1 MTEILTKD
9 TRFIDEFGRERIFQG
24 MNIVN
29 KSPRL
34 PQWTEED
41 FRLMALDGANMIRL
55 GCVWSGIEPEPGKY
69 NLAYLDSM
77 RQALDWCEKY
87 GMFAFLD
94 LHQDLYSDYGTG
106 YGDGAPAWASVDGD
120 KLKKIYVIWAEGYFF
135 RKPVHKSF
143 DAFWDN
149 AQVQGKGLQDWFC
162 DMLRFTVDYLK
173 DKPALI
179 GFDVFNEPFPGT
191 PGGKVFRN
199 LVKRVAKLVATDSRF
214 DRKKAVK
221 ALTSGEILNCLDCI
235 NDKQLYGK
243 IMDAGKKEIRTFDIN
258 RYYPFFKR
266 SAETIRSVTDKGILF
281 MENCYYSN
289 LGIPCYT
296 PKLTYDDGTVE
307 SKLAFAPHGYDL
319 TVDTPLTN
327 FASPFRVDQIFDEH
341 KRTQE
346 RLNVPV
352 LVGEWGG
359 MVNGAA
365 EYPALEHLV
374 NKFDKNKWSQTY
386 WHYNA
391 SFHGGGIIDILNRPY
406 PVAIA
411 GTLQSHTYDR
421 KRKEFVLHYTGDASI
436 QAPTEVYLGKKPK
449 NILST
454 AKYTLEENA
463 VGNCILK
470 AEPTDG
476 RCVIVA
482 EF

>member
-1 MTEILTKD
+1 MTEILTRN
-9 TRFIDEFGRERIFQG
+9 TSFIDEFGRERIFQG

-29 KSPRL
+29 KSPSL
-34 PQWTEED
+34 PGWTEED
-41 FRLMALDGANMIRL
+41 FRLMALDGSNIVRL

-87 GMFAFLD
+87 GMYAFLD
-94 LHQDLYSDYGTG
+94 LHQDLYSDFGTG
-106 YGDGAPAWASVDGD
+106 YGDGAPAWASFDGD

-143 DAFWDN
+143 DAFWEN
-149 AQVQGKGLQDWFC
+149 RAVNGRGLQDWFC

-199 LVKRVAKLVATDSRF
+199 LVKRVVKVVATDPRF
-214 DRKKAVK
+214 DRKKAIK
-221 ALTSGEILNCLDCI
+221 ELMGGEILNCLDCI
-235 NDKQLYGK
+235 NDERLYSQLV
-243 IMDAGKKEIRTFDIN
+243 DAGKKEIREFDLN

-266 SAETIRSVTDKGILF
+266 AAEAIRSVTDKGIIF

-289 LGIPCYT
+289 LGIPCST
-296 PKLTYDDGTVE
+296 PGLTYNDGTVE
-307 SKLAFAPHGYDL
+307 KNLAFAPHGYDL

-327 FASPFRVDQIFDEH
+327 FASPFRVDQIFNEH
-341 KRTQE
+341 ERTQD

-359 MVNGAA
+359 MVSGAK
-365 EYPALEHLV
+365 EYPALEHLIR
-374 NKFDKNKWSQTY
+374 KYDRNKWSQTY
-386 WHYNA
+386 WHYNNEL
-391 SFHGGGIIDILNRPY
+391 HNGGIGEILARPY
-406 PVAIA
+406 PSAVAGEISSY
-411 GTLQSHTYDR
+411 GFDR
-421 KRKEFVLHYTGDASI
+421 KRKEFVLHYTGDANI
-436 QAPTEVYLGKKPK
+436 KAPTEVYLGKKPK

-454 AKYTLEENA
+454 AKYTIEENA
-463 VGNCILK
+463 LGNFILK
-470 AEPTDG
+470 ADPTDG

-482 EF
+482 EY